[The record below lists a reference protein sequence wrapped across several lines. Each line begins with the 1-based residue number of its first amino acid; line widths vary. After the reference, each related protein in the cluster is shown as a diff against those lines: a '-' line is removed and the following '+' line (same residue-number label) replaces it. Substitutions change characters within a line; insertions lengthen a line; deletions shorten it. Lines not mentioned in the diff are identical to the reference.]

1 MRLSPVYLPS
11 ADGFE
16 NRLPPASYEYSM
28 MEVLN
33 LKRVAKI
40 ILIGICFGLILLL
53 FKISFGID
61 DTTFMHGYW
70 IVAIAIVLGAV
81 LINLCYNLIYLNKVK
96 KIAKL
101 LSEEKSQE
109 YIAGIENLLKTAKGK
124 TLRNILELNLAAG
137 YIETKQ
143 FDIAIPMLEKLSLER
158 LSSSSV
164 NVVHKINLC
173 LSYFETTQHE
183 KAITICNENQELFQQ
198 YRHHK
203 IYGGNIAIL
212 DIIAAIINEQYN
224 QAEELLDTA
233 KKMYDDAR
241 LQKSFQEILDILN
254 KAKIEN
260 H

>member
-1 MRLSPVYLPS
+1 
-11 ADGFE
+11 
-16 NRLPPASYEYSM
+16 M

-33 LKRVAKI
+33 LKRAAKI
-40 ILIGICFGLILLL
+40 VLIGVCFGLILLFL
-53 FKISFGID
+53 KIIFRID
-61 DTTFMHGYW
+61 DAAFMHGYW
-70 IVAIAIVLGAV
+70 VAAVAIVLGAV
-81 LINLCYNLIYLNKVK
+81 LINAYYNLIYFNKVK
-96 KIAKL
+96 KTAKL
-101 LSEEKSQE
+101 LSEEKPQE
-109 YIAGIENLLKTAKGK
+109 YIDGIENLLKTAKGK

-143 FDIAIPMLEKLSLER
+143 FDIAIPMLEKLSHER
-158 LSSSSV
+158 LSGSSV

-173 LSYFETTQHE
+173 LSYFETTQYE
-183 KAITICNENQELFQQ
+183 KAITVYNENQGLFQQ

-233 KKMYDDAR
+233 KKMYDDPR
-241 LQKSFQEILDILN
+241 LQKSFREILDILN
-254 KAKIEN
+254 KEKAEN

>member
-1 MRLSPVYLPS
+1 
-11 ADGFE
+11 
-16 NRLPPASYEYSM
+16 

-40 ILIGICFGLILLL
+40 VLIGVCFGLILLFL
-53 FKISFGID
+53 KISFRID
-61 DTTFMHGYW
+61 DAAFMHGYW
-70 IVAIAIVLGAV
+70 IATVAIVLGAV
-81 LINLCYNLIYLNKVK
+81 LINVCYNLIYFNKVK

-101 LSEEKSQE
+101 LSEEKPQE
-109 YIAGIENLLKTAKGK
+109 YIDGIENLLKTAKGK

-143 FDIAIPMLEKLSLER
+143 FDIAIPMLEKLSHER
-158 LSSSSV
+158 LSGSSV

-173 LSYFETTQHE
+173 LSYFETAQYE
-183 KAITICNENQELFQQ
+183 KAITIYNENQGLFQQ

-233 KKMYDDAR
+233 KKMYDDPR
-241 LQKSFQEILDILN
+241 LKKSFREILDILN
-254 KAKIEN
+254 KAKAEN

>member
-1 MRLSPVYLPS
+1 
-11 ADGFE
+11 
-16 NRLPPASYEYSM
+16 M

-33 LKRVAKI
+33 LKRAAKI
-40 ILIGICFGLILLL
+40 VLIGVCFGLILLFL
-53 FKISFGID
+53 KISFRID
-61 DTTFMHGYW
+61 DAAFMHGYW
-70 IVAIAIVLGAV
+70 IVAVAIVLGAV
-81 LINLCYNLIYLNKVK
+81 LINVCYNLIYFNKVK

-101 LSEEKSQE
+101 LSEEKPQE
-109 YIAGIENLLKTAKGK
+109 YIDGIENLLKTAKGK

-137 YIETKQ
+137 YIEVKQ
-143 FDIAIPMLEKLSLER
+143 FDIAIPMLEILSHER
-158 LSSSSV
+158 LRGSSV

-173 LSYFETTQHE
+173 LSYFETAQYE
-183 KAITICNENQELFQQ
+183 KAITVYNENQGLFQQ

-233 KKMYDDAR
+233 KKMYDDLR
-241 LQKSFQEILDILN
+241 LKKLFREILDILN
-254 KAKIEN
+254 KAKAEN

>member
-1 MRLSPVYLPS
+1 M
-11 ADGFE
+11 
-16 NRLPPASYEYSM
+16 
-28 MEVLN
+28 
-33 LKRVAKI
+33 KRVAKI
-40 ILIGICFGLILLL
+40 ILIGVCFGLILLL

-61 DTTFMHGYW
+61 DAAFMHGYW
-70 IVAIAIVLGAV
+70 IVAIAILLGAV
-81 LINLCYNLIYLNKVK
+81 LVNLCYNQIYLNKVK
-96 KIAKL
+96 KIVKL

-137 YIETKQ
+137 YIESKQ
-143 FDIAIPMLEKLSLER
+143 FDIAIPMLEKLSHER
-158 LSSSSV
+158 LSGSSV

-173 LSYFETTQHE
+173 LSYFETTQYE
-183 KAITICNENQELFQQ
+183 KAITVYNENQKLFQQ

-212 DIIAAIINEQYN
+212 DVIAAIINEQYN

-233 KKMYDDAR
+233 KRMYDDVR
-241 LQKSFQEILDILN
+241 LQKSFQEIFDILN
-254 KAKIEN
+254 KAKTGS